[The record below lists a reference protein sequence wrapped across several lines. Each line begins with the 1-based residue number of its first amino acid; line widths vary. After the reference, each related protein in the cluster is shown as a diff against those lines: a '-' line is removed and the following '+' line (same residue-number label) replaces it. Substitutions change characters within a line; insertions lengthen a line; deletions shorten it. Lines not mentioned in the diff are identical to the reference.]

1 MPVPNVLPDAG
12 VRCTVAIPVYN
23 RKNMVL
29 RAVRSALAQ
38 NASDLEVLIVDNCST
53 DGTWE
58 LLQSLDDSRLRLV
71 RNDTNVGLFGNFN
84 RCLDLASGEY
94 LRFLCSDDVL
104 APDCLRDEIRT
115 MEETPS
121 AVLLSSTAR
130 RIRPSGEV
138 LGTHA
143 DHFPPGV
150 YPGATAIGGVLWF
163 RGEYGYN
170 PLNYPSG
177 ILIRTAAAR
186 RAGPFDVSMRM
197 AADMDFF
204 FRTLALGDLVVLD
217 RHGCD
222 ITIHPDQEGV
232 ALTGWTE
239 VMEEE
244 YLLLDRFGALL
255 GSARALRHV
264 TDQIGGLCLRH
275 ALGNWRRGER
285 ELGRR
290 HIALARAHGARLPTM
305 SAACLRIFVLRLLL
319 RTLGIRRLPA
329 GIRPAMTDP
338 HARAIPEDR
347 TATMVDGDVPM
358 TTVAQATARTRA
370 TTERRK

>member
-1 MPVPNVLPDAG
+1 MPAKSALPEAA

-23 RKNMVL
+23 RADMVL
-29 RAVRSALAQ
+29 RAVESALAQ
-38 NASDLEVLIVDNCST
+38 NAAALEVLVVDNCST

-58 LLQSLDDSRLRLV
+58 LLQALDDPRIRLV
-71 RNDTNVGLFGNFN
+71 RNDANVGLFGNFN
-84 RCLDLASGEY
+84 RCLDLASGTY

-104 APDCLRDEIRT
+104 APNCLRDEILA
-115 MEETPS
+115 MEANPS
-121 AVLLSSTAR
+121 AVLLSSMAR
-130 RIRPSGEV
+130 RIRPSGEL

-143 DHFPPGV
+143 DHFPAGL
-150 YPGATAIGGVLWF
+150 YPGAAAIGGVLWF

-204 FRTLALGDLVVLD
+204 FRTLALGDLLVLD

-222 ITIHPDQEGV
+222 ITIHSDQEGV
-232 ALTGWTE
+232 ALTGRTE

-244 YLLLDRFGALL
+244 YLLLERFGERL

-275 ALGNWRRGER
+275 AIGNWRRGER

-290 HIALARAHGARLPTM
+290 HIALARAHGSRLATM
-305 SAACLRIFVLRLLL
+305 AAACVRIFTLRLLL
-319 RTLGIRRLPA
+319 RVLGIRRLPA
-329 GIRPAMTDP
+329 AIRRATTDHHVAGLP
-338 HARAIPEDR
+338 DDR
-347 TATMVDGDVPM
+347 STRVLDGDALMM
-358 TTVAQATARTRA
+358 TSAQATARTRA
-370 TTERRK
+370 ITDSRK